1 MKTCQSWHNRVAWYF
16 GVSVHDTFG
25 KRSRIRLIYSY
36 SIFVA
41 IAIVD
46 VTVAVY
52 VVYVRSIGSEFLEFF
67 NQSLAAFLDIFTFSG
82 LLVHLVEMTK
92 GGAKLSRAF
101 GRTYELNRALF
112 WSTWASIF
120 LTILALVSRIC
131 SIKNFA
137 VLSVDNVNHV
147 WNAIY
152 SMMTLVYFMIAS
164 QFCHLV
170 DASSYKI
177 DKLKNIVKNA
187 KGKRKI
193 PSIFKCLYLLDRK
206 AEEMQSVNEIFDK
219 QLFYFSFNA
228 FTACIL
234 NGYYGIVYTIIG
246 NQGFLYGMG
255 YFTGIMVKLLGVL
268 LICTCCT
275 TAQKYV
281 SKILNV
287 RNQIWNI

>member
-1 MKTCQSWHNRVAWYF
+1 MQTCRSWHSRVAWYLC
-16 GVSVHDTFG
+16 VSIHDEFG
-25 KRSRIRLIYSY
+25 KRSRKRLIYSY
-36 SIFVA
+36 STFVVV
-41 IAIVD
+41 AIVD
-46 VTVAVY
+46 ATVAVY
-52 VVYVRSIGSEFLEFF
+52 VVYSHSVGSEFLEIF
-67 NQSLAAFLDIFTFSG
+67 NQSLGAISDIF
-82 LLVHLVEMTK
+82 
-92 GGAKLSRAF
+92 
-101 GRTYELNRALF
+101 
-112 WSTWASIF
+112 IF
-120 LTILALVSRIC
+120 
-131 SIKNFA
+131 

-219 QLFYFSFNA
+219 QLFYVSFNA